1 MQPTGLPEAYGG
13 DRSIGQVRASATHL
27 RHLLQRLVP
36 DEQPNHEDPSQRSI
50 RQDQDGGER
59 VEPESDGRCLQDPH
73 RAHGELHDPLLR
85 TRGEAD
91 GADLR
96 RRSPQVQANDPK
108 HPRVRPQ
115 GVVVGLE
122 VRRHTTNRGG
132 AERPVLRE
140 RTASTHSGDEDVASG
155 ARLRQNEG
163 DAGFEVGSNSRQLRV
178 KCL

>member
-13 DRSIGQVRASATHL
+13 DRSIGQVRASAAHL

-36 DEQPNHEDPSQRSI
+36 DEQHHHEDPSQRSI

-59 VEPESDGRCLQDPH
+59 VEPASDGRCLQDAH

-96 RRSPQVQANDPK
+96 RRPPQIQKNDPK
-108 HPRVRPQ
+108 HSGVRPQ

-122 VRRHTTNRGG
+122 VRRHTSNRSE
-132 AERPVLRE
+132 AERSVLRE
-140 RTASTHSGDEDVASG
+140 RAASTHSGDEDVASG

-163 DAGFEVGSNSRQLRV
+163 DAGFEIVVTIEHIIR
-178 KCL
+178 